1 MISMKKVLVPIIVT
15 IMAGYAGIIIGASIN
30 AEGYLGN
37 IFAIASMGGFILK
50 AIEGKK
56 PTDTETK

>member
-15 IMAGYAGIIIGASIN
+15 VIAGYVGIIIGASIN
-30 AEGYLGN
+30 VEGYLGN
-37 IFAIASMGGFILK
+37 VFAIASMGGFILK

-56 PTDTETK
+56 PTDTEAK

>member
-1 MISMKKVLVPIIVT
+1 MKKVLVPIIVT
-15 IMAGYAGIIIGASIN
+15 IMAGYVGIIIGASIN
-30 AEGYLGN
+30 VEGYLGN

-56 PTDTETK
+56 PIDTETK